1 MFFVNKV
8 ENMCVFVFDKCVY
21 ENFIFY
27 NGNSDEEQY
36 QIYSIFRYFVNILM
50 KIWKYVVILY

>member
-8 ENMCVFVFDKCVY
+8 ENMCVFVFDKSVY

-27 NGNSDEEQY
+27 KGNGDE
-36 QIYSIFRYFVNILM
+36 
-50 KIWKYVVILY
+50 

>member
-1 MFFVNKV
+1 
-8 ENMCVFVFDKCVY
+8 MCVFVFDKSVY

-27 NGNSDEEQY
+27 KGNGDEEQY